1 MSSVAFRADVLRYN
15 IDLFLVLPLFRI
27 SLEFTFWM
35 YLRKGRMQAMCRARY
50 AGRDTEHSR
59 HSPQSLRR
67 SPTWKLSE
75 PPLRLAFYRGFIT

>member
-15 IDLFLVLPLFRI
+15 IDIYLVLPLFRI

-50 AGRDTEHSR
+50 AGRDTELSR
-59 HSPQSLRR
+59 HSPQSLHGLQPG
-67 SPTWKLSE
+67 SSLN
-75 PPLRLAFYRGFIT
+75 PLRWAFD